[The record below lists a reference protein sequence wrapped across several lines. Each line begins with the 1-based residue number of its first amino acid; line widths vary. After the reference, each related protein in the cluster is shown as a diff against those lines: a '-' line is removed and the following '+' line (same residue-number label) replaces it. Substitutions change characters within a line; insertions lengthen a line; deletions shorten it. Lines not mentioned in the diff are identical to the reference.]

1 MQDQISIFELKD
13 NPKELSVGEISK
25 IIKQTIEGFFGNVR
39 VRGEVSGL
47 KIVASGHVYFS
58 LKDNDG
64 VLRSVCWKGV
74 FNSLNVKIEEGLEIV
89 CSGKISTYPGS
100 SMYQLIVSK
109 IEIAGEGALLALLEK
124 RKKALEAEGLFDQA
138 RKKPIPFLPLR
149 IGVVTSPTGAVI
161 QDILHRIS
169 ERFPI
174 HVIVWPTLVQGEG
187 ASDQIAKAITGFNS
201 IDQSVAPKPD
211 LIIVARGGGSIEDLW
226 AFNEEVV
233 IRAVASSHIP
243 LISAVGHET
252 DTTLIDYVSDL
263 RAPTPTAAAE
273 KAVPVKK
280 DLEDGID
287 AIGNRLEVALP
298 NIIALNQSALQSA
311 YKGLAK
317 MEGYIS
323 SKELRLEQAGALL
336 ERRIEML
343 LRTRSERFYKA
354 SHNLNINLIKKDIS
368 VSKNRLE
375 NAAKRSAIGIENL
388 IMRAVDKLDSKVQL
402 LESYHYKKVL
412 ERGFA
417 IVKDISGDLIT
428 RKATASEKLSFD
440 IEFFD
445 GVQRVYKEA
454 ASQRSSK
461 TKILNTNQTSM
472 FDE

>member
-1 MQDQISIFELKD
+1 
-13 NPKELSVGEISK
+13 
-25 IIKQTIEGFFGNVR
+25 
-39 VRGEVSGL
+39 
-47 KIVASGHVYFS
+47 VYFS

-74 FNSLNVKIEEGLEIV
+74 FNSLNVKIEEGLEVV
-89 CSGKISTYPGS
+89 CSGKISTYAGS

-124 RKKALEAEGLFDQA
+124 RKKELEAEGLFDQA
-138 RKKPIPFLPLR
+138 RKKPIPFLPLT

-174 HVIVWPTLVQGEG
+174 HVLVWPTLVQGEG
-187 ASDQIAKAITGFNS
+187 AADQVAKAITGFNT
-201 IDQSVAPKPD
+201 IDQSIAPKPD
-211 LIIVARGGGSIEDLW
+211 LIIVARGGGSVEDLW

-233 IRAVASSHIP
+233 LRAVARSHIP

-280 DLEDGID
+280 DLEDGIS
-287 AIGNRLEVALP
+287 AIANRLKVALP
-298 NIIALNQSALQSA
+298 NIILLNQSALVAAS
-311 YKGLAK
+311 KGLSK
-317 MEGYIS
+317 MDNYIS
-323 SKELRLEQAGALL
+323 SKALRLEQASASL
-336 ERRIEML
+336 ERRIDTL
-343 LRTRSERFYKA
+343 LRVRSERFYKV

-368 VSKNRLE
+368 VSTNRVE
-375 NAAKRSAIGIENL
+375 NAAKRSVLGIQNL
-388 IMRAVDKLDSKVQL
+388 IARVADRLDHKVQL

-417 IVKDISGDLIT
+417 IVKDVTGDLIT
-428 RKATASEKLSFD
+428 RKTTVIGKSSFD
-440 IEFFD
+440 VEFFD
-445 GVQRVYKEA
+445 GVQRVHTSA
-454 ASQRSSK
+454 PAQRAHK
-461 TKILNTNQTSM
+461 QKANVTITQASM
-472 FDE
+472 FDD